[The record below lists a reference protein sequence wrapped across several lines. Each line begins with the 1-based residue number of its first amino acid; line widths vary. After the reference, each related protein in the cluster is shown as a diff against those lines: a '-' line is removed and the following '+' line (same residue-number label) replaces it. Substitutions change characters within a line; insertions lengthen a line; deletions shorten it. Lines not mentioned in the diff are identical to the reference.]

1 MIVIDIGNTNI
12 LIGLF
17 SKKKLNLSIRIPTN
31 EKKLLETLNYYLN
44 SKIISTSEL
53 DFNNCIISS
62 VSSLPIAKITSF
74 FKKKKINIL
83 NINLNNIPK
92 KFNFNYKSTQL
103 GADRIANTF
112 ATIKYKQKN
121 ILIID
126 FGTATTFDIILNNSY
141 EGGLITPGINISMDA
156 LVTNASKLNSI
167 SIVKTK
173 KIIGNDTKESMQSGF
188 YWGYVSLING
198 TINKIIKA
206 KKVKPKIILT
216 GGLAKI
222 FRNEINYKNIYEPNL
237 TLNGLYLIGILKYA
251 KR

>member
-1 MIVIDIGNTNI
+1 MVQLLHLI
-12 LIGLF
+12 L
-17 SKKKLNLSIRIPTN
+17 
-31 EKKLLETLNYYLN
+31 
-44 SKIISTSEL
+44 
-53 DFNNCIISS
+53 
-62 VSSLPIAKITSF
+62 
-74 FKKKKINIL
+74 
-83 NINLNNIPK
+83 
-92 KFNFNYKSTQL
+92 
-103 GADRIANTF
+103 
-112 ATIKYKQKN
+112 
-121 ILIID
+121 
-126 FGTATTFDIILNNSY
+126 ILNNSY
-141 EGGLITPGINISMDA
+141 EGGLITPGISTFLWMLLLA
-156 LVTNASKLNSI
+156 NASKLNSI